1 MSSHQSTIPV
11 SEAFLDPA
19 ESSSSLAR
27 PEPRWSLGFVAMLLY
42 LFVEYMRLS
51 AQYAPLRVI
60 QVGKLVAILGL
71 LGWFIA
77 PRIRGDRQ
85 LVRQT
90 DLGMAA
96 LLLAGFLSACFASDQ
111 MNAWTTVADFLRWIL
126 VYFLIGRIVASP
138 WRLRIFMFLL
148 LLLNLKMAQAAIR
161 GFFNQRAWGHSDE
174 LLAKIGVGAG
184 SVGFFSNAG
193 DFGVGMSVVWPLA
206 GILILA
212 EKKWIPRGILLASFV
227 GISWSILVCGSRGAV
242 LAALVTAVVAW
253 ARNPKRIG
261 MAVLFLAFIPVVI
274 YLLPDASKARMRSG
288 ANYEQDKTA
297 THRMALWRAGLRMF
311 RDNPILGVG
320 PGNYPANYSA
330 KYSEP
335 DQDPKGWVPHSIYVE
350 TLSEM
355 GLAGAIPFGFLVFT
369 FFRLNSRTRKH
380 LEGDAEKR
388 KSFEY
393 VLALGLDLAVV
404 GYLVS
409 GAFLTVFYYPHFWV
423 MLGLSVGLHTAVTS
437 RAISPALAV
446 SMAPSVTSVVQI

>member
-11 SEAFLDPA
+11 SEAFHDPNGD
-19 ESSSSLAR
+19 SSALTR

-60 QVGKLVAILGL
+60 QVGKLVVILGV
-71 LGWFIA
+71 LGWIIA

-96 LLLAGFLSACFASDQ
+96 LLLAGLLSACFASNQ

-161 GFFNQRAWGHSDE
+161 GFSRAKAFGMDDA
-174 LLAKIGVGAG
+174 LLAKFGVGAG

-212 EKKWIPRGILLASFV
+212 EKKLIPRGLLLASFV
-227 GISWSILVCGSRGAV
+227 GISGAILVCGSRGAV
-242 LAALVTAVVAW
+242 VAAVVTAIVAW
-253 ARNPKRIG
+253 ARDPKRIG
-261 MAVLFLAFIPVVI
+261 MALLFLAFIPVVI
-274 YLLPDASKARMRSG
+274 YLLPEASKARMRSG
-288 ANYEQDKTA
+288 MNYEQDSTA
-297 THRMALWRAGLRMF
+297 THRMALWRSGLRMF

-320 PGNYPANYSA
+320 PGNYPSHYSA

-335 DQDPKGWVPHSIYVE
+335 GQDPSGWVPHSIYVE

-355 GLAGAIPFGFLVFT
+355 GLAGTVPFVFLVFT

-393 VLALGLDLAVV
+393 ILALGLDLAVV

-409 GAFLTVFYYPHFWV
+409 GAFLTVFYYPHLWI

-437 RAISPALAV
+437 RPKSPALAANLGPPV
-446 SMAPSVTSVVQI
+446 ASAAQI